1 MEKLLRDITLY
12 SMAFINLLLF
22 MRLVL
27 RLLAANQETPFVAL
41 VYVLS
46 IPFLA
51 PFAKAFP
58 TPSIAGGY
66 TLEFSTIFAMF
77 VYSFVG
83 YVIIE
88 IIDAVV
94 RNRKNQNVI

>member
-1 MEKLLRDITLY
+1 MEKFIRDITLY
-12 SMAFINLLLF
+12 SMAFINILLF
-22 MRLVL
+22 L
-27 RLLAANQETPFVAL
+27 RLILKLLSANPETPFVAL

-46 IPFLA
+46 IPFLS
-51 PFAKAFP
+51 PFAAAFP

-88 IIDAVV
+88 IIDAIV
-94 RNRKNQNVI
+94 RSRKQDTLV

>member
-1 MEKLLRDITLY
+1 
-12 SMAFINLLLF
+12 MAFVDILLF
-22 MRLVL
+22 LRLIL
-27 RLLAANQETPFVAL
+27 KLLAANTETPFVAL

-51 PFAKAFP
+51 PFASAFP
-58 TPSIAGGY
+58 TPTIAGGY

-77 VYSFVG
+77 VYSFFG

-88 IIDAVV
+88 IIDLIV
-94 RNRKNQNVI
+94 RNRKNQHLV